1 MWPFSP
7 SAFESKVLSKLSSL
21 EKRIT
26 VMATNLDTL
35 IAQVTASIE
44 VETSAVVLIQGIA
57 AQLEE
62 AKTDPVA
69 IQALADQLKASAD
82 SLSAAIVANT
92 QVE

>member
-1 MWPFSP
+1 
-7 SAFESKVLSKLSSL
+7 
-21 EKRIT
+21 
-26 VMATNLDTL
+26 MATNLDTL